1 MKGLKLAVCAAS
13 VAVFAMISPAM
24 AAEASYGVVNVNTI
38 LQTSEAAKGMF
49 SELETKRK
57 EFQEQITKEEA
68 ALRKSE
74 QEILAQKDKIS
85 KEDFEKKRKEFETK
99 VIAAQKSVQDRK
111 QTLDQG
117 FNEAMGKLRT
127 EILKVAADVARG
139 KAMTAVFNQEA
150 MVLVDEK
157 MDITK
162 EVVEGVNKNVKK
174 IPIDWK
180 KK

>member
-1 MKGLKLAVCAAS
+1 MKGLKLAVCAAG
-13 VAVFAMISPAM
+13 VAAFAMISPAI
-24 AAEASYGVVNVNTI
+24 AAEPAYGVVNVNTI
-38 LQTSEAAKGMF
+38 LQTAEAAKGMF

-57 EFQEQITKEEA
+57 EFQDQITKEEA
-68 ALRKSE
+68 SLRKME
-74 QEILAQKDKIS
+74 QDILKEKEKLS
-85 KEDFEKKRKEFETK
+85 KEEFEKKRKAFEEK
-99 VIAAQKSVQDRK
+99 VIAAQKTVQDRK

-117 FNEAMGKLRT
+117 FNEAMGKLRA

-139 KAMTAVFNQEA
+139 KNMTAVFNQEA

-162 EVVEGVNKNVKK
+162 AVVEGVNKNVKK